1 MPAFELAE
9 FEKQVSILQRAFS
22 RPTDFLKLLREM
34 FERYGMPAFRVGSG
48 VAGVPEPAYHV
59 SDLMIRQI
67 ERLDDIILGDVT
79 GLTRAQLDVA
89 LRLPAAVARREIAR
103 QMQAK

>member
-1 MPAFELAE
+1 MMS
-9 FEKQVSILQRAFS
+9 QTINQQRTTFS
-22 RPTDFLKLLREM
+22 SDTNTPPSFGVVGWLRRFYATYQARRDDRM
-34 FERYGMPAFRVGSG
+34 
-48 VAGVPEPAYHV
+48 
-59 SDLMIRQI
+59 MIRQI

>member
-1 MPAFELAE
+1 MMS
-9 FEKQVSILQRAFS
+9 QTINQQRTPFS
-22 RPTDFLKLLREM
+22 SDTNTPPSF
-34 FERYGMPAFRVGSG
+34 G
-48 VAGVPEPAYHV
+48 VVAWLHRFYATYQARR
-59 SDLMIRQI
+59 DDRMMIRQI

-103 QMQAK
+103 QMRAK